1 MGMKDQPKDKA
12 SKLEEQSKQ
21 AKPSRQAKPS
31 KRQMSGAKGEAPERG
46 SQPGKEDP
54 ERTPRGREQDMTRKA
69 MQDAEDRF
77 NQDYDI

>member
-12 SKLEEQSKQ
+12 SKLEEQAKQSK
-21 AKPSRQAKPS
+21 QAKPS
-31 KRQMSGAKGEAPERG
+31 KRQMSGAKDEASERG
-46 SQPGKEDP
+46 SQPRKEDP
-54 ERTPRGREQDMTRKA
+54 ERTPRGRDQDMTRKA